1 MNNYGKDDFHG
12 DEKIANWQGDTF
24 EFPEDKIFDV
34 LDVMKGSSLLLATI
48 PTEEIVEKYKKIF
61 PPDADGIYTI
71 NEPML
76 DRINSEF
83 LNDTLASMVK
93 EGIIEMLWDD
103 NQNDFVF
110 KSKDGSSL

>member
-1 MNNYGKDDFHG
+1 MTNYGNNDFHG
-12 DEKIANWQGDTF
+12 DEKINNWDGDTF

-34 LDVMKGSSLLLATI
+34 LDVMKGSSLLLVTI
-48 PTEEIVEKYKKIF
+48 PTDEIVEKYKKIF
-61 PPDADGIYTI
+61 PPDENGFYTI

-83 LNDTLASMVK
+83 LNDTLMSMVN
-93 EGIIEMLWDD
+93 EGMIEMHWDD

-110 KSKDGSSL
+110 KAKDTSSL